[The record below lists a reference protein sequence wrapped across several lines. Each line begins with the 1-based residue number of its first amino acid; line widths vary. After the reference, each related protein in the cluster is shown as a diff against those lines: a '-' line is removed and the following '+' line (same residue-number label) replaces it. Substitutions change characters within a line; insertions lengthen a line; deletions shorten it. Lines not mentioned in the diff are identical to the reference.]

1 MNEDKIKEIYNL
13 IPEGYLGNK
22 EELSQIIESE
32 GLSGVYNLIPEGF
45 YDSKNDFLNEFEVS
59 FTDGSMEQQEQ
70 PIEPLNQSGEPLVI
84 SKTKDELVAD
94 KLYEDAVKEYT
105 KEDVIN
111 LKPLEDKNKPP
122 EQTINSLSSKDG
134 IDIETAKKTV
144 IAESNALKEK
154 AVLIEQKNKDLS
166 SFLEIVKKEE
176 SKLIEEYEL
185 DPSVVSTE
193 FYKSK
198 VASTQEMYDSYNTE
212 LKANQKEYLLFYNK
226 NREINDYSKF
236 LEKKQEN
243 INQATSKIAKDIR
256 IATSGVGGYLASEA
270 VGSAINFTESF
281 LIAGAAG
288 FAAQPFDEGE
298 SDDSFVTPEKI
309 KEKLS
314 ELKSLDYSES
324 QIDSYKKAMFRKIK
338 TQERNKDI
346 KSNLVKFG
354 MDRVESANIRTKD
367 WGLTNSISKI
377 DSSNPLD
384 YIAFAINASA
394 EIAPQLVLT
403 KATGGLGTFV
413 ATSGS
418 MYIDAVSKQVDAEME
433 RSGSTREE
441 AFEVVMSDTKINK
454 LGLNTGALVVS
465 ALDYAGSLK
474 ILGGAGKEVQKKL
487 VKEML
492 DDVVLSKTGKILKTG
507 KEFVEGQLIEIGTEL
522 TQEGVEAEATSMSI
536 GNKFG
541 EGLKEFT
548 VDETID
554 LIAKVAIGTAG
565 PQIVQA
571 ASSNNFSNNLIK
583 SIANDFEAKTF
594 AFEQIDARILKGE
607 VTQIQ
612 ADKIKAKI
620 DKKMAHV
627 KDLSKMISEDNIEE
641 AMQLQDEWDSLEEQ
655 ISTNTTGLKSLLKSK
670 QKEVQTKL
678 EELANAKPV
687 DMESNIESVETKVPT
702 SETNDVAKLRQ
713 DEQDEMLEKIPNAK
727 DFLTNGKVDRDK
739 IDSEEGKAKFD
750 EIYGKYDKLITPLL
764 DNAPLETKEKIKLK
778 EGELSTESIYNKKV
792 DENNEDFVNSSNEF
806 KDKAADYDDGISDSK
821 FIEENTIEEEVDI
834 NDIIPTQDKLFEK
847 SLNNKSTGK
856 PILIKVG
863 DKYYVEDGH
872 HRIADKIISGG
883 GKINATVYD
892 SSLINDVES
901 SSETNVDEKLQKTNK
916 VEKGLD
922 KLRNEFKSKPA
933 AKDSESSKKSPKA
946 EPVEEAKAEPVKE
959 IKPEEESIGSTESTT
974 PKIESGKD
982 KKQKP
987 RKTKKKPLK
996 KEKVKKVEKATK
1008 DSIGNDVGTID
1019 TSEEGLNHAKD
1030 ASGVAYEIS
1039 DKVGLVQGFSNITGR
1054 PIYVAYKGNSRT
1066 RVSIDDYSG
1075 KLFSESELKKLKEL
1089 KEKLVQK
1096 ESENQKK
1103 AGNPFEKQGRVAST
1117 DSVPKNIKEFVSKIT
1132 EKLGVSKNIFIISD
1146 SDTNE
1151 AQFRK
1156 HGLFGT
1162 LSQVRSAM
1170 LSSKNPN
1177 EFGSKRYMSDADAY
1191 YIYYDDNL
1199 TTAQIFT
1206 LISHEAG
1213 HIIEQEVF
1221 NNQPKEVQEKIK
1233 SEYLNWYANLTG
1245 KTVSDVTNETR
1256 DITIQDLFAGNTNQ
1270 FNPRSHGYISSFSE
1284 YFADNVSK
1292 WVRTSEKPKSVVE
1305 KMFKDIADYF
1315 KQIVNYLK
1323 NTGNYSESIFE
1334 WLDGIYETDI
1344 SGKNPENEML
1354 SKMSSSDSTPSIKDI
1369 LEFAKDNNIDDSDVR
1384 SYMLELGYTE
1394 DEVNSAI
1401 KSKNKKTSQSVYSET
1416 RGLSERDYFVQGFEE
1431 VYKYL
1436 KNEIKSMKDAHAEK
1450 IKGLKEDSKKKKEAE
1465 RELIEKLSLSI
1476 EAILPKDG
1484 VVSRSVAIQLS
1495 KANTVAR
1502 VEAVIDRLERLA
1514 TKNYEKQL
1522 KAIKDKASGDILNN
1536 LLNKKN
1542 WIGKKEEGKPRKKK
1556 LTDKVISILKEMA
1569 SVYNEDKLDSMSADE
1584 IVALQKEINE
1594 LISES
1599 KLEVKLINSAKK
1611 KVRKAFSG
1619 RITEMIA
1626 RKNNKKKPLNS
1637 REDAVSLLKSGSV
1650 VVIDGVTFNSLKDFE
1665 LAYPEG
1671 TKISGESV
1679 YIPSQPGLSMSGI
1692 KSRLLGRFSKI
1703 LDLQGLLETF
1713 TQSSEDKSLIY
1724 EQILKP
1730 SSDKFY
1736 GKDNDIQ
1743 KLDKARRKLVI
1754 ETLNKG
1760 KGLAGAISKVY
1771 RLYEKSGISFTNKS
1785 GEKSL
1790 EITNDNAIYLY
1801 NAFKQLDGVEKFIG
1815 SGYSLKE
1822 VSAVIDYINS
1832 NQDLKA
1838 YADGLNSIYSEYLPS
1853 INESLVS
1860 NGFESIAEA
1869 TTKSKEDLAK
1879 KNGEEFA
1886 NDYYEILSKIYGG
1899 EQNIPAIERYSPIS
1913 VSSKEIDGM
1922 QNTNIF
1928 DSKSFNISAFAP
1940 NVFERSKGGTLN
1952 IRSSTSVFNS
1962 YSDSMTNMVHS
1973 LDLLKKFQSFMTA
1986 ENRRLIVDNY
1996 GKQFYQSI
2004 ENSMNDIIY
2013 GKAKSTMSD
2022 AESYSSMKQWLN
2034 NANASVMFI
2043 NFKSAATQLL
2053 SATNFALESD
2063 ISFSD
2068 YMNNAFNYSS
2078 KEMVTARKELSEALA
2093 IEYRGDRNASSIE
2106 IDALRNSEFGDKD
2119 VTQNASHFISST
2131 LSKGYYFTS
2140 KADVFAIKLGG
2151 APYYMAKR
2159 NEFYAENIA
2168 SGMEK
2173 TKAYEDAKDRALK
2186 KTYEVANKTQQSSN
2200 LDRVSAEQ
2208 KDPLSRLVLTFGTVS
2223 MQYNREMI
2231 SAARDIRNG
2240 RGDLSNNLAKIVYY
2254 GTIQNVIFQTIS
2266 AAMGAI
2272 GGEDDE
2278 VKGATIINRSIDSLL
2293 KGFGVYGVAASAAKN
2308 GLYDFYSYVKR
2319 KQNENGELSNADK
2332 KALEELANINFDKKT
2347 YKEPKEVILNTVS
2360 SISPAIGGKIK
2371 QSVGLFY
2378 QAGNGEYTKAVL
2390 NSINFASNVPADR
2403 LLDLTDAFNEDL
2415 SGFHR
2420 LARITNVMK
2429 NYEVEKNL
2437 EENKD
2442 KTKTS
2447 GRKTSGRDTS
2457 GRNVSS
2463 GRKVSGRVTSGRNN

>member
-13 IPEGYLGNK
+13 IPEGYLSNE
-22 EELSQIIESE
+22 EELSQIIQSE
-32 GLSGVYNLIPEGF
+32 GLGGVYNLISDGI
-45 YDSKNDFLNEFEVS
+45 YDNKNDFLNEFEVS
-59 FTDGSMEQQEQ
+59 FTEGSMEQQGQ

-94 KLYEDAVKEYT
+94 KLYEEAIKEYT
-105 KEDVIN
+105 QEEVIS
-111 LKPLEDKNKPP
+111 LKPLENKNKPP

-134 IDIETAKKTV
+134 VDISTARKTV
-144 IAESNALKEK
+144 MAESNALKEK
-154 AVLIEQKNKDLS
+154 ALLIEQKNEDLS
-166 SFLEIVKKEE
+166 AFLEMVKKEE
-176 SKLIEEYEL
+176 AKLIEAYES
-185 DPSVVSTE
+185 DPSVVNTE
-193 FYKSK
+193 LYKSQ

-226 NREINDYSKF
+226 NREINDYSNF
-236 LEKKQEN
+236 LNKKQEN
-243 INQATSKIAKDIR
+243 IDQAINKSVKDIKV
-256 IATSGVGGYLASEA
+256 ATSGIGGYLAQEA
-270 VGSAINFTESF
+270 VGSMLNLTESF
-281 LIAGAAG
+281 LVAGAAG
-288 FAAQPFDEGE
+288 FTAQAFDEGE

-309 KEKLS
+309 KSKLS
-314 ELKSLDYSES
+314 ELESLGYSES
-324 QIDSYKKAMFRKIK
+324 QIDSYKKAMSRKIK

-367 WGLTNSISKI
+367 WALTNSISKI

-413 ATSGS
+413 TTSGS
-418 MYIDAVSKQVDAEME
+418 MYIDAVSRQVDAEME

-441 AFEVVMSDTKINK
+441 AFDVVMSDTKVNK
-454 LGLNTGALVVS
+454 VGLNTGALIVS

-492 DDVVLSKTGKILKTG
+492 DDVVLSRTGKILKTG
-507 KEFVEGQLIEIGTEL
+507 KEFVEGQVVELGTEL
-522 TQEGVEAEATSMSI
+522 AQEGVESEATSMSI
-536 GNKFG
+536 GNQFG

-548 VDETID
+548 VDETLD
-554 LIAKVAIGTAG
+554 LVAKVAIGTTG
-565 PQIVQA
+565 PQIIQA
-571 ASSNNFSNNLIK
+571 VSSNNFSNNLIK

-607 VTQIQ
+607 ITQIQ
-612 ADKIKAKI
+612 ADQIKGRI

-627 KDLSKMISEDNIEE
+627 KSLSEMISDDNIEE

-670 QKEVQTKL
+670 QKEVQVKL
-678 EELANAKPV
+678 EELANAKPLDV
-687 DMESNIESVETKVPT
+687 ESDVESVGTEVAL
-702 SETNDVAKLRQ
+702 SETNDVEKLRQ
-713 DEQDEMLEKIPNAK
+713 QEQGEMLEQIPNAE
-727 DFLTNGKVDRDK
+727 DFLTDGKVDREKLPTDEDK
-739 IDSEEGKAKFD
+739 SKFD
-750 EIYGKYDKLITPLL
+750 EIYDKYDKLITPLL
-764 DNAPLETKEKIKLK
+764 EDTSLEIDIPEKFNNITERVSRGELINNVEISDAIEEGYSLLEQLDGNNSEEATVTKSIIEEEIAKLENYENITETENVKTTERRSIKTPIESPTK
-778 EGELSTESIYNKKV
+778 AIDSDKFFEGEEVEINGFPTTLSI
-792 DENNEDFVNSSNEF
+792 NNGRLEANASDGVVVIDRPSLDVKE
-806 KDKAADYDDGISDSK
+806 DGISFDESGRLESITLVDRFGSEVLFKGEAALDLAIKNRENKIGTVPEAMFETAYQEIVSEKTKEVPINRSKNQNLAIEKIEAKEEPTIKDAKSKAFDSIDSIAEK
-821 FIEENTIEEEVDI
+821 LKKALSVDI
-834 NDIIPTQDKLFEK
+834 PNGRKSQGLGVSQNEIIDL
-847 SLNNKSTGK
+847 
-856 PILIKVG
+856 
-863 DKYYVEDGH
+863 
-872 HRIADKIISGG
+872 
-883 GKINATVYD
+883 
-892 SSLINDVES
+892 
-901 SSETNVDEKLQKTNK
+901 
-916 VEKGLD
+916 
-922 KLRNEFKSKPA
+922 A
-933 AKDSESSKKSPKA
+933 AKAVKA
-946 EPVEEAKAEPVKE
+946 
-959 IKPEEESIGSTESTT
+959 
-974 PKIESGKD
+974 
-982 KKQKP
+982 
-987 RKTKKKPLK
+987 L
-996 KEKVKKVEKATK
+996 
-1008 DSIGNDVGTID
+1008 VGTGID
-1019 TSEEGLNHAKD
+1019 VK
-1030 ASGVAYEIS
+1030 VAIE
-1039 DKVGLVQGFSNITGR
+1039 
-1054 PIYVAYKGNSRT
+1054 
-1066 RVSIDDYSG
+1066 RV
-1075 KLFSESELKKLKEL
+1075 LSELKK
-1089 KEKLVQK
+1089 Q
-1096 ESENQKK
+1096 
-1103 AGNPFEKQGRVAST
+1103 
-1117 DSVPKNIKEFVSKIT
+1117 
-1132 EKLGVSKNIFIISD
+1132 NIFDVFEENVISD
-1146 SDTNE
+1146 GIN
-1151 AQFRK
+1151 QI
-1156 HGLFGT
+1156 L
-1162 LSQVRSAM
+1162 
-1170 LSSKNPN
+1170 
-1177 EFGSKRYMSDADAY
+1177 AD
-1191 YIYYDDNL
+1191 
-1199 TTAQIFT
+1199 
-1206 LISHEAG
+1206 
-1213 HIIEQEVF
+1213 
-1221 NNQPKEVQEKIK
+1221 
-1233 SEYLNWYANLTG
+1233 
-1245 KTVSDVTNETR
+1245 
-1256 DITIQDLFAGNTNQ
+1256 
-1270 FNPRSHGYISSFSE
+1270 
-1284 YFADNVSK
+1284 
-1292 WVRTSEKPKSVVE
+1292 
-1305 KMFKDIADYF
+1305 
-1315 KQIVNYLK
+1315 
-1323 NTGNYSESIFE
+1323 
-1334 WLDGIYETDI
+1334 
-1344 SGKNPENEML
+1344 
-1354 SKMSSSDSTPSIKDI
+1354 
-1369 LEFAKDNNIDDSDVR
+1369 
-1384 SYMLELGYTE
+1384 
-1394 DEVNSAI
+1394 
-1401 KSKNKKTSQSVYSET
+1401 KKTSQSVYSET
-1416 RGLSERDYFVQGFEE
+1416 RGLSEREYFVQGFEE

-1450 IKGLKEDSKKKKEAE
+1450 TKGLKEDSKKKKEAD

-1476 EAILPKDG
+1476 EAILPKNG

-1495 KANTVAR
+1495 KANTVSR
-1502 VEAVIDRLERLA
+1502 VEAVIDRLEKLA

-1522 KAIKDKASGDILNN
+1522 KSIKDKASDDILNN
-1536 LLNKKN
+1536 LLKQEN
-1542 WIGKKEEGKPRKKK
+1542 WTGKREKGKPRKKK
-1556 LTDKVISILKEMA
+1556 LTDETISLLKEIA
-1569 SVYNEDKLDSMSADE
+1569 SVYNEAELESMSADE
-1584 IVALQKEINE
+1584 VVSLQKEIIK
-1594 LISES
+1594 LLSES
-1599 KLEVKLINSAKK
+1599 ELEIKSINSAKK

-1619 RITEMIA
+1619 RVTEMIA
-1626 RKNNKKKPLNS
+1626 RKNSKKKPLKR
-1637 REDAVSLLKSGSV
+1637 REDAVQLLRSGSV
-1650 VVIDGVTFNSLKDFE
+1650 VIIDGITFNSLKDFE

-1671 TKISGESV
+1671 TEISGESI

-1692 KSRLLGRFSKI
+1692 KSRLWSRFSKI
-1703 LDLQGLLETF
+1703 LDLQGMLETF
-1713 TQSSEDKSLIY
+1713 IQTSEDKSFIS
-1724 EQILKP
+1724 EQMLKP
-1730 SSDKFY
+1730 VSDKFY

-1743 KLDKARRKLVI
+1743 KLDKARRKLVS

-1760 KGLAGAISKVY
+1760 KGLVGAISKVA
-1771 RLYEKSGISFTNKS
+1771 RLYEKSGISFINNS

-1913 VSSKEIDGM
+1913 VSSKQIDSM

-1928 DSKSFNISAFAP
+1928 DSKAFNISAFAP

-1962 YSDSMTNMVHS
+1962 YSNSMANMVHS
-1973 LDLLKKFQSFMTA
+1973 LDLLKKFQSFMTT

-1996 GKQFYQSI
+1996 GQQFYQSI

-2034 NANASVMFI
+2034 NANASVMFL

-2093 IEYRGDRNASSIE
+2093 IEYRGDRNTSSIE

-2119 VTQNASHFISST
+2119 VTQNVSHLISSA

-2371 QSVGLFY
+2371 QAVGLFY
-2378 QAGNGEYTKAVL
+2378 QAGDGEYTKAVL

-2463 GRKVSGRVTSGRNN
+2463 GRKVSGRVTSGRNIQ

>member
-1 MNEDKIKEIYNL
+1 MNEDKIQEIYNL
-13 IPEGYLGNK
+13 IPEGYLSGTDELK
-22 EELSQIIESE
+22 EIISSE
-32 GLSGVYNLIPEGF
+32 GLDGAYNLIPDGF
-45 YDSKNDFLNEFEVS
+45 YDNKSDFLNEFELS

-84 SKTKDELVAD
+84 SKTEDELVAD
-94 KLYEDAVKEYT
+94 KLYEEAVKEYT
-105 KEDVIN
+105 QEEVIS
-111 LKPLEDKNKPP
+111 LKPLESKNKPP
-122 EQTINSLSSKDG
+122 EKTIKSLLSKDG
-134 IDIETAKKTV
+134 VDISTARK
-144 IAESNALKEK
+144 IAMAESNALKEK
-154 AVLIEQKNKDLS
+154 SLLIEQKNEDLS
-166 SFLEIVKKEE
+166 AFLEMVKKEE

-185 DPSVVSTE
+185 DPSVVNTE

-226 NREINDYSKF
+226 NREISDYSKF
-236 LEKKQEN
+236 LDKKQEN
-243 INQATSKIAKDIR
+243 IDQATNKATKDIK
-256 IATSGVGGYLASEA
+256 IATSGIGGYLAQEA
-270 VGSAINFTESF
+270 VGSMLNFTESF
-281 LIAGAAG
+281 IVASTSG
-288 FAAQPFDEGE
+288 FVAQAFDEGG

-309 KEKLS
+309 KSKLS
-314 ELKSLDYSES
+314 ELESLGYSES
-324 QIDSYKKAMFRKIK
+324 QIDSYKKAMSHKIK

-367 WGLTNSISKI
+367 WALTNSISKI

-413 ATSGS
+413 TTSGS
-418 MYIDAVSKQVDAEME
+418 MYIDAVSRQVDAEME

-441 AFEVVMSDTKINK
+441 AFDVVMSDTKINK
-454 LGLNTGALVVS
+454 VGLNTGALIVS
-465 ALDYAGSLK
+465 ALDYVGSLK

-492 DDVVLSKTGKILKTG
+492 DDVVLSRTGKILKTG
-507 KEFVEGQLIEIGTEL
+507 KEFVEGQIVELGTEL
-522 TQEGVEAEATSMSI
+522 VQEGIESEATSMSI
-536 GNKFG
+536 GNQFG

-548 VDETID
+548 VDETLD
-554 LIAKVAIGTAG
+554 LVTKVAVGTIG
-565 PQIVQA
+565 PQIIQA
-571 ASSNNFSNNLIK
+571 VSSNNFSNNLIK

-594 AFEQIDARILKGE
+594 AFEQIDSRILKGE
-607 VTQIQ
+607 ITQIQ
-612 ADKIKAKI
+612 ADQIKGRI

-627 KDLSKMISEDNIEE
+627 KSLSEMISDDNIEE
-641 AMQLQDEWDSLEEQ
+641 AMQLQDEWDSFEEQ

-678 EELANAKPV
+678 EELANSKPV
-687 DMESNIESVETKVPT
+687 DAEPNVESLGAEAAPSKTNEVE
-702 SETNDVAKLRQ
+702 KLRQ
-713 DEQDEMLEKIPNAK
+713 QEQDEMLEQIPNSE
-727 DFLTNGKVDRDK
+727 DFLTDGKVDRDK

-750 EIYGKYDKLITPLL
+750 EIYDRYDKLITPLL
-764 DNAPLETKEKIKLK
+764 EDTSLEIDIPEKFNNITERVSKGELINNVEISDAIEEGYSLLEQLDGNNSEEATVEKSIIEEEIAKLENYENITETKNVKTTERRSIKTPIESPTK
-778 EGELSTESIYNKKV
+778 AIDSDKFFEGEEVEINGFPTTLSI
-792 DENNEDFVNSSNEF
+792 NNGRLEANASDGVVVIDRPSLDVKE
-806 KDKAADYDDGISDSK
+806 DGISFDESGRLESITLVDRFGSEVLFK
-821 FIEENTIEEEVDI
+821 GEAALDLAIKNRENKIGTVPEAMFETAYQEIVSEKTEEVSVNRVENQDLAINKMEVEEKPTIKDAKSKAFDSIDSIAEKLKKALSVDI
-834 NDIIPTQDKLFEK
+834 PGGRKTQGVGVTQNDIIDLASRAVKALVATRIDV
-847 SLNNKSTGK
+847 
-856 PILIKVG
+856 KVA
-863 DKYYVEDGH
+863 
-872 HRIADKIISGG
+872 I
-883 GKINATVYD
+883 
-892 SSLINDVES
+892 
-901 SSETNVDEKLQKTNK
+901 
-916 VEKGLD
+916 
-922 KLRNEFKSKPA
+922 
-933 AKDSESSKKSPKA
+933 
-946 EPVEEAKAEPVKE
+946 
-959 IKPEEESIGSTESTT
+959 
-974 PKIESGKD
+974 
-982 KKQKP
+982 
-987 RKTKKKPLK
+987 
-996 KEKVKKVEKATK
+996 
-1008 DSIGNDVGTID
+1008 
-1019 TSEEGLNHAKD
+1019 
-1030 ASGVAYEIS
+1030 
-1039 DKVGLVQGFSNITGR
+1039 DKVI
-1054 PIYVAYKGNSRT
+1054 
-1066 RVSIDDYSG
+1066 
-1075 KLFSESELKKLKEL
+1075 SELK
-1089 KEKLVQK
+1089 
-1096 ESENQKK
+1096 S
-1103 AGNPFEKQGRVAST
+1103 QG
-1117 DSVPKNIKEFVSKIT
+1117 
-1132 EKLGVSKNIFIISD
+1132 IF
-1146 SDTNE
+1146 N
-1151 AQFRK
+1151 
-1156 HGLFGT
+1156 
-1162 LSQVRSAM
+1162 
-1170 LSSKNPN
+1170 
-1177 EFGSKRYMSDADAY
+1177 
-1191 YIYYDDNL
+1191 
-1199 TTAQIFT
+1199 
-1206 LISHEAG
+1206 
-1213 HIIEQEVF
+1213 VF
-1221 NNQPKEVQEKIK
+1221 NEKSITDALSNKE
-1233 SEYLNWYANLTG
+1233 N
-1245 KTVSDVTNETR
+1245 
-1256 DITIQDLFAGNTNQ
+1256 
-1270 FNPRSHGYISSFSE
+1270 
-1284 YFADNVSK
+1284 
-1292 WVRTSEKPKSVVE
+1292 KPK
-1305 KMFKDIADYF
+1305 
-1315 KQIVNYLK
+1315 
-1323 NTGNYSESIFE
+1323 
-1334 WLDGIYETDI
+1334 
-1344 SGKNPENEML
+1344 
-1354 SKMSSSDSTPSIKDI
+1354 
-1369 LEFAKDNNIDDSDVR
+1369 AK
-1384 SYMLELGYTE
+1384 
-1394 DEVNSAI
+1394 
-1401 KSKNKKTSQSVYSET
+1401 SVYSET
-1416 RGLSERDYFVQGFEE
+1416 RGMSEREYFTQGFEE
-1431 VYKYL
+1431 VYSSLRNKIS
-1436 KNEIKSMKDAHAEK
+1436 EIKNKYKEE
-1450 IKGLKEDSKKKKEAE
+1450 IKNLKEDSKEKKLAE
-1465 RELIEKLSLSI
+1465 RELIAKLSLSI

-1484 VVSRSVAIQLS
+1484 VVSRSIAIQLS
-1495 KANTVAR
+1495 KANTVSR
-1502 VEAVIDRLERLA
+1502 VEAVIDRLEKLA

-1522 KAIKDKASGDILNN
+1522 KSIKDKASDDILNN
-1536 LLNKKN
+1536 LLKQKN
-1542 WIGKKEEGKPRKKK
+1542 WTGEREKGKPRKKK
-1556 LTDKVISILKEMA
+1556 LTDETISLLKEIA
-1569 SVYNEDKLDSMSADE
+1569 SVYNEAELESMSADE
-1584 IVALQKEINE
+1584 VVSLQKEIIE
-1594 LISES
+1594 LLSES
-1599 KLEVKLINSAKK
+1599 ELEIKSINSAKK
-1611 KVRKAFSG
+1611 KVRKVFSG

-1626 RKNNKKKPLNS
+1626 RKNNKKKPLNN
-1637 REDAVSLLKSGSV
+1637 REDAVDLLKSGSV
-1650 VVIDGVTFNSLKDFE
+1650 VIIDGVTFNSLKDFK

-1671 TKISGESV
+1671 TKISGESI

-1692 KSRLLGRFSKI
+1692 KSRLWSRFSKI
-1703 LDLQGLLETF
+1703 LDLQGMLETF
-1713 TQSSEDKSLIY
+1713 IQTAEDKSFIS
-1724 EQILKP
+1724 EQMLKP

-1743 KLDKARRKLVI
+1743 KLDKARRKLVS

-1760 KGLAGAISKVY
+1760 KGLVGAISKVA
-1771 RLYEKSGISFTNKS
+1771 RLYEKSGISFINKF

-1790 EITNDNAIYLY
+1790 ETTNDNAIYLY

-1913 VSSKEIDGM
+1913 VSSKQIDSM

-1928 DSKSFNISAFAP
+1928 DSKAFNISAFAP

-1962 YSDSMTNMVHS
+1962 YSDSMANMVHS
-1973 LDLLKKFQSFMTA
+1973 LDLLKKFQSFMTT

-1996 GKQFYQSI
+1996 GQQFYQSI

-2034 NANASVMFI
+2034 NANASVMFL

-2053 SATNFALESD
+2053 SVTNFALESD

-2078 KEMVTARKELSEALA
+2078 KEMVTAREELSEALA

-2106 IDALRNSEFGDKD
+2106 IDALKNSEFGDKD
-2119 VTQNASHFISST
+2119 VTQNASHLISSV

-2173 TKAYEDAKDRALK
+2173 TEAYKDAKDRALK

-2332 KALEELANINFDKKT
+2332 KAIEELTDIDFNKKT
-2347 YKEPKEVILNTVS
+2347 YKEPQKVVLNTIS
-2360 SISPAIGGKIK
+2360 SISPAIGGKTK
-2371 QSVGLFY
+2371 QAVGLFY
-2378 QAGNGEYTKAVL
+2378 QAGDGEYTKAVL
-2390 NSINFASNVPADR
+2390 NSINFAANVPADR

-2420 LARITNVMK
+2420 LARITNIMK

-2437 EENKD
+2437 QKKEKS
-2442 KTKTS
+2442 KTS
-2447 GRKTSGRDTS
+2447 GRKTSGRETS
-2457 GRNVSS
+2457 GREVSS
-2463 GRKVSGRVTSGRNN
+2463 GRDASGREVSSGRNTQ